1 MVSATE
7 LLKTRVTAD
16 TKRIIQSV
24 AQRQQLTES
33 AWLRHLIEVTLQTAG
48 ANPSDEIDRQKI
60 SIRATRLTIRL
71 VAEDQLLLKAR
82 ASARGMAAATYVSVL
97 VRAHLRDLSSLP
109 KQELMV
115 LRRSVT
121 ELGAMGRNLNQIA
134 RLANQGGRV
143 VGPTREDLMAILR
156 ACIGLRDHVAA
167 LMQANL
173 ATWETGHAEA
183 RS

>member
-1 MVSATE
+1 MVTATE
-7 LLKTRVTAD
+7 LLKTRVTPNI
-16 TKRIIQSV
+16 KRIIQAL

-33 AWLRHLIEVTLQTAG
+33 AWLRRLIEVTLQTAG
-48 ANPSDEIDRQKI
+48 ANPADEIDREKV

-97 VRAHLRDLSSLP
+97 VRANLRDLSPLP

-121 ELGAMGRNLNQIA
+121 ELGAIGRNLNQIA
-134 RLANQGGRV
+134 RAANQGGRV
-143 VGPTREDLMAILR
+143 VGPTREELMAVLR
-156 ACIGLRDHVAA
+156 ACMGLRDHVAA

-183 RS
+183 RG

>member
-7 LLKTRVTAD
+7 LLKTRVRPD
-16 TKRIIQSV
+16 TKRIIRAL

-33 AWLRHLIEVTLQTAG
+33 AWLRRLIEVTLQTAG
-48 ANPSDEIDRQKI
+48 ANPSDDVDQKKL

-97 VRAHLRDLSSLP
+97 VRSHLRDLAPLP

-115 LRRSVT
+115 LRRAVT

-134 RLANQGGRV
+134 RVANQGGRV
-143 VGPTREDLMAILR
+143 VGPTREDLMAVLH
-156 ACIGLRDHVAA
+156 ACMGLRDHVAA

-183 RS
+183 RG

>member
-7 LLKTRVTAD
+7 LLKTRVTPD
-16 TKRIIQSV
+16 TKRIIQSL

-33 AWLRHLIEVTLQTAG
+33 AWLRRLIEVTLQTAG
-48 ANPSDEIDRQKI
+48 ANPSDEIEREKT

-97 VRAHLRDLSSLP
+97 ARAHLRDLSPLP

-115 LRRSVT
+115 LRRAVG

-134 RLANQGGRV
+134 RVANQGGRV
-143 VGPTREDLMAILR
+143 VGPTREDLMAVLR

-167 LMQANL
+167 LMQANY

-183 RS
+183 RG